1 MQKTVK
7 TDSSCLH
14 EESVFG
20 GFYRAKPVSETERSR
35 ARTAGEN
42 PAGPTDGGYHESENK
57 ADYYFQCGDR
67 GSPFFDYDC
76 IYRIYEYA
84 ARRGGYASDEGV
96 PGGDASFGA
105 FDYGNDQRVS
115 DRLDIP
121 QHFKSYRD
129 HEESHPE
136 YS

>member
-1 MQKTVK
+1 MNLKTK
-7 TDSSCLH
+7 LIITF
-14 EESVFG
+14 SVVI
-20 GFYRAKPVSETERSR
+20 AVPL
-35 ARTAGEN
+35 
-42 PAGPTDGGYHESENK
+42 
-57 ADYYFQCGDR
+57 
-67 GSPFFDYDC
+67 FFDYDC